1 MSSKYEVLFKGNQK
15 DNVVIYLYNNRNSY
29 ELSETLKSISEIA
42 FETDFFLKEVK
53 TIQKESGFGLI
64 VIYENKKLTQSKS
77 EIEELT
83 ATIKTLK
90 NEIDNIYKMFGDV
103 WKEIDELKVEKNKE
117 KELELSS
124 NILDDDKSNLK

>member
-1 MSSKYEVLFKGNQK
+1 MSPNYKILFEGSQK
-15 DNVVIYLYNNRNSY
+15 DNVVIYMYNNRNSY
-29 ELSETLKSISEIA
+29 DLSESLKSVSEIA
-42 FETDFFLKEVK
+42 FETNFILKEVK
-53 TIQKESGFGLI
+53 SIQKENGFGL
-64 VIYENKKLTQSKS
+64 VVVYENKKLTQSKS

>member
-29 ELSETLKSISEIA
+29 ELSETLKSVSEIA
-42 FETDFFLKEVK
+42 FETNFILKEVK
-53 TIQKESGFGLI
+53 SIQKENGFGLVI
-64 VIYENKKLTQSKS
+64 VYENKKLTQSKS

>member
-1 MSSKYEVLFKGNQK
+1 MSPNYKILFEGSQK
-15 DNVVIYLYNNRNSY
+15 DNVVIYMYNNRNSY
-29 ELSETLKSISEIA
+29 DLSESLKSVSEIA
-42 FETDFFLKEVK
+42 FETNFILKEVK
-53 TIQKESGFGLI
+53 SIQKENGFGL
-64 VIYENKKLTQSKS
+64 VVVYENKKLTQSKS

-103 WKEIDELKVEKNKE
+103 GKEIDELKVEKNKE

>member
-29 ELSETLKSISEIA
+29 ELSETLKTVSEIV
-42 FETDFFLKEVK
+42 FETDFFLKEIK
-53 TIQKESGFGLI
+53 PIQAENGFEL
-64 VIYENKKLTQSKS
+64 VLVYENKKLIQSKS

-90 NEIDNIYKMFGDV
+90 NEINNIYKMFGDV
-103 WKEIDELKVEKNKE
+103 GKEIDELKVEKNKE
-117 KELELSS
+117 KE
-124 NILDDDKSNLK
+124 NG

>member
-1 MSSKYEVLFKGNQK
+1 MSPNYKILFEGSQK
-15 DNVVIYLYNNRNSY
+15 DNVVIYMYNNRNSY
-29 ELSETLKSISEIA
+29 DLSESLKSVSEIA
-42 FETDFFLKEVK
+42 FETNFILKEVK
-53 TIQKESGFGLI
+53 SIQKENGFGL
-64 VIYENKKLTQSKS
+64 VVVYENKKLTQSKS

-103 WKEIDELKVEKNKE
+103 WKEIDELKVEKNME

>member
-29 ELSETLKSISEIA
+29 ELSETLKSVSEIA
-42 FETDFFLKEVK
+42 FETNFILKEVK
-53 TIQKESGFGLI
+53 SIQKENGFGL
-64 VIYENKKLTQSKS
+64 VVVYENKKLTQSKS

-103 WKEIDELKVEKNKE
+103 GKEIDELKVEKNKE

>member
-1 MSSKYEVLFKGNQK
+1 MGRSGSSKYEVLFKGNQK

-64 VIYENKKLTQSKS
+64 VIYAKDK
-77 EIEELT
+77 
-83 ATIKTLK
+83 K
-90 NEIDNIYKMFGDV
+90 NESKNNVKDLIEAIK
-103 WKEIDELKVEKNKE
+103 KEINNLYLIFGQMEEEIKKIKKCENEYKNKE
-117 KELELSS
+117 NSKA
-124 NILDDDKSNLK
+124 